1 MVDIGNGRQ
10 AVSAGKWG
18 CVGVTIPLEFRHHSI
33 EDLEA
38 QMNLNNANETA
49 IRIDPDTYAIW
60 IKKLKRY

>member
-18 CVGVTIPLEFRHHSI
+18 SIGITVPLEFRHHSI
-33 EDLEA
+33 QELEDC
-38 QMNLNNANETA
+38 MNANNANETM
-49 IRIDPDTYAIW
+49 IRIDPETYTIW